1 MKTVGI
7 VVDNYKIEKFK
18 RELNAKGFEHI
29 EVVPLNPATSN
40 IKVITEE
47 SRIREIRNICT
58 ACELYF
64 KRSN

>member
-18 RELNAKGFEHI
+18 RELKAKDFNF
-29 EVVPLNPATSN
+29 EVVTLNPLKSN
-40 IKVITEE
+40 IKVMTEE
-47 SRIREIRNICT
+47 TRISEIRNICT